1 MQQVIVYKRS
11 ITADWKLAEIDA
23 NRWFKNNGL
32 DSIYMDL
39 IHKNNRGFDLLV
51 EEKYRINV
59 KYANHTK
66 RSENE
71 FLFKTNKKKHGVKT
85 TDFYL
90 FMFKDLHESSNTYK
104 YRAYLVPYEK
114 IAFSN
119 TITLTKTRLAKWEQY
134 KLTKNN
140 LKNLGIHEVK
150 TEQVA

>member
-1 MQQVIVYKRS
+1 MQQVIVFKRS

-23 NRWFKNNGL
+23 NAWFLKHGL

-39 IHKNNRGFDLLV
+39 IKKNYQGFDLLV

-71 FLFKTNKKKHGVKT
+71 YLFKTNKKKHGVKT
-85 TDFYL
+85 TDYYL
-90 FMFKDLHESSNTYK
+90 FMFKDLDVVSNTYK
-104 YRAYLVPYEK
+104 YRAYLVPYED

-119 TITLTKTRLAKWEQY
+119 TITITKTRLARWEKY
-134 KLTKNN
+134 KLTKSN
-140 LKNLGIHEVK
+140 LENLGITK
-150 TEQVA
+150 TEKVA